1 MLITNYLPNGK
12 EHNMPGKKKYCS
24 DCKGFGNLYHENI
37 IRYGD
42 KRTKEKKPI
51 MAMPCTVCVGTGLQT
66 TKTEKSPDFN
76 VVVTQHVDELYSDD
90 AQDEYKAQ
98 QEELAAEKA
107 AEENAEEN
115 SVYEKPAEDSDPIH
129 LTDIHVEPKEGEMP
143 L

>member
-1 MLITNYLPNGK
+1 
-12 EHNMPGKKKYCS
+12 MPGKKKYCS

-51 MAMPCTVCVGTGLQT
+51 MAIPCTVCVGTGLQT

-129 LTDIHVEPKEGEMP
+129 LTDIHLEPKEGEMP
-143 L
+143 VCWTI